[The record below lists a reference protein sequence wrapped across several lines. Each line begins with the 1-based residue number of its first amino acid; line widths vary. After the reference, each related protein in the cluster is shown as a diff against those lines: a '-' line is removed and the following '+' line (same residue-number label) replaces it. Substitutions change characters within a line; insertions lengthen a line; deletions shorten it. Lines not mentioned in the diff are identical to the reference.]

1 MHFGLLSF
9 LKTLTA
15 DAVLRCFPR
24 NFAHNSIWLVI
35 VTALLTP
42 VHPERA
48 MAADRVALVIA
59 VEDYS
64 NSAKSSVPAG
74 TGQKI
79 GAGLRKHGFDVT
91 VVANSNNA
99 AARAAL
105 RDFVTKASGASAA
118 VVVLSGHGVAAGG
131 GHTYLLPSNADIKRD
146 SDLLSQ
152 GISIPSVAALVGRAK
167 VGVVLFAMTVADIS
181 STIPGVSVR
190 PGFPRSPPANVVVG
204 ISTSEKVPVSR
215 VDKVSQQAAWDL
227 AEAVAETPLMLST
240 LTGTIA
246 AGGVGRVFG
255 SVADVDLSKGP
266 QVAAA
271 ASAPVAAP
279 APSVSTA
286 ASAAD
291 AAARREAERK
301 ARLVEEQL
309 RQAEA
314 KARDAEERAAEAKRA
329 QQAQIAQQAAAANAP
344 APAESVESLQIVEAL
359 FGRSKRL
366 QIQAALRGRKLYI
379 GPVDAIFGSL
389 TRQAIKDY
397 QKSIGAE
404 STGYLTPQQMQ
415 SLTKG

>member
-1 MHFGLLSF
+1 MHFGLSSF

-15 DAVLRCFPR
+15 NAVLRCFPR

-59 VEDYS
+59 VEEYS

-105 RDFVTKASGASAA
+105 RDFVAKASGASAA

-190 PGFPRSPPANVVVG
+190 PGFPRAPPANVVVG

-271 ASAPVAAP
+271 APPVVAP
-279 APSVSTA
+279 APSVSAA

-301 ARLVEEQL
+301 ARLAEEQL

-329 QQAQIAQQAAAANAP
+329 QQAQIAQQAAAASAP
-344 APAESVESLQIVEAL
+344 PPAESVESLQIVEAL

-366 QIQAALRGRKLYI
+366 QIQAALRERRLYL
-379 GPVDAIFGSL
+379 GPVDAIFGTM

-397 QKSIGAE
+397 QKSVGAE
-404 STGYLTPQQMQ
+404 TTGYLTPQQMQ

>member
-1 MHFGLLSF
+1 MYLGISSFG
-9 LKTLTA
+9 KTLHATA
-15 DAVLRCFPR
+15 GLCCFPR
-24 NFAHNSIWLVI
+24 NFVHNSVWLVI
-35 VTALLTP
+35 ATSLLALVQP
-42 VHPERA
+42 ARA
-48 MAADRVALVIA
+48 WAADRVALVISVETYTSLTKSA
-59 VEDYS
+59 VP
-64 NSAKSSVPAG
+64 VG

-79 GAGLRKHGFDVT
+79 GDGLVKHGFDVN
-91 VVANSNNA
+91 VVKDANNA

-105 RDFVTKASGASAA
+105 RDFAQKASGASSAIL
-118 VVVLSGHGVAAGG
+118 VLTGHGVSAAG

-167 VGVVLFAMTVADIS
+167 TGAVLFAMTVADIS
-181 STIPGVSVR
+181 SAMQGISAR
-190 PGFPRSPPANVVVG
+190 PGYPGTPPANVVVG

-215 VDKVSQQAAWDL
+215 VDKVSQQAALDL
-227 AEAVAETPLMLST
+227 AETVAETPLLMST

-255 SVADVDLSKGP
+255 SVPDVDLSKGP
-266 QVAAA
+266 QIAA
-271 ASAPVAAP
+271 AAP
-279 APSVSTA
+279 APGASP
-286 ASAAD
+286 SAAD
-291 AAARREAERK
+291 AAQRREAERK
-301 ARLVEEQL
+301 ARQAEEQL

-314 KARDAEERAAEAKRA
+314 KARDAEDRAAEAKRA
-329 QQAQIAQQAAAANAP
+329 QQASNEGAP
-344 APAESVESLQIVEAL
+344 TTENVESLQIVEAL

-366 QIQAALRGRKLYI
+366 QIQAALRERKLYI

-404 STGYLTPQQMQ
+404 ASGYLTPQQMQ